1 MPLFISSLLY
11 RSFLLRV
18 GNFRDELSSVNFIAL
33 LPASA
38 AISLSVSF
46 LNILFEFA
54 EQQVG
59 SY

>member
-1 MPLFISSLLY
+1 MPLFVSSLLY
-11 RSFLLRV
+11 HSFLLRV
-18 GNFRDELSSVNFIAL
+18 GNFRDELSSVDFIAL

-38 AISLSVSF
+38 PISLSVSF